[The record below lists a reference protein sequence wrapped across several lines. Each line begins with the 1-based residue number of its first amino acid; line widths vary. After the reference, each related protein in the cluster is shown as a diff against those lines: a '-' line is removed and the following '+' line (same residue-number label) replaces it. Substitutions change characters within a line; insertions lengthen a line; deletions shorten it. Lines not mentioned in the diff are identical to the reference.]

1 MPACQ
6 RNSSQLALGSAVG
19 YGLRDGLERRQY
31 TGESKGRGTMR
42 RQRRKPMH
50 YWASALYDGTVLAA
64 FPVRKPTPKRIKQD
78 NLRIDE
84 DGVCQGWLSAGKQ
97 LADGRD
103 ENRFR
108 FQNILAT
115 SLNTRRAL
123 REIVLPHL
131 MALQAEVAA
140 MRTHL
145 GHIEQMLQQYHA
157 KSEKH
162 E

>member
-1 MPACQ
+1 
-6 RNSSQLALGSAVG
+6 
-19 YGLRDGLERRQY
+19 
-31 TGESKGRGTMR
+31 
-42 RQRRKPMH
+42 MH

-97 LADGRD
+97 LRDGRD

-123 REIVLPHL
+123 RELVLPRVSEL
-131 MALQAEVAA
+131 NTEVVA
-140 MRTHL
+140 MRTQI
-145 GHIEQMLQQYHA
+145 GHIEQLLQECLA
-157 KSEKH
+157 RAGKAE
-162 E
+162 

>member
-1 MPACQ
+1 
-6 RNSSQLALGSAVG
+6 
-19 YGLRDGLERRQY
+19 
-31 TGESKGRGTMR
+31 
-42 RQRRKPMH
+42 MH
-50 YWASALYDGTVLAA
+50 YWASVLYDGTVLAA

-123 REIVLPHL
+123 RELVLPRVSELH
-131 MALQAEVAA
+131 AEVVA
-140 MRTHL
+140 MRAQI
-145 GHIEQMLQQYHA
+145 GHIEQLLQECLA
-157 KSEKH
+157 KPGKAE
-162 E
+162 